1 MDSVGYGTPVASLV
15 LHVVI
20 ILALNLAPLETLVE
34 ADMLLTVPPSFP
46 ACSHVLPD
54 AVCRVVLAGREVV
67 RGIRVVSVAA
77 QEVGACASVFQGS
90 LGLVWRVAHHHSQA
104 CHYYVV
110 VCDCGRYDVG
120 SLLHCER

>member
-46 ACSHVLPD
+46 TCSHVFPD
-54 AVCRVVLAGREVV
+54 GVS
-67 RGIRVVSVAA
+67 RGI
-77 QEVGACASVFQGS
+77 
-90 LGLVWRVAHHHSQA
+90 
-104 CHYYVV
+104 
-110 VCDCGRYDVG
+110 GRA
-120 SLLHCER
+120 